1 MCFSPAAISLR
12 PTSTL
17 AFLPS
22 FLPTFST
29 GLTLPS
35 DRISVS
41 LSLPPSYL
49 RNPENEIFRAV
60 FLPFAVPQILRAY
73 ASAYGHEVSS
83 LGYSRPEE
91 GKGKSRRTDG
101 RRFWTDG
108 IPDE

>member
-1 MCFSPAAISLR
+1 MFLSSGDLASSYEYACF
-12 PTSTL
+12 
-17 AFLPS
+17 PS
-22 FLPTFST
+22 FLPSYLLNRSYSPVRPYL
-29 GLTLPS
+29 GP
-35 DRISVS
+35 

-101 RRFWTDG
+101 RRFRTDG

>member
-12 PTSTL
+12 STSTL

-22 FLPTFST
+22 FLPPQLVLLSR
-29 GLTLPS
+29 PIVS
-35 DRISVS
+35 RS

-73 ASAYGHEVSS
+73 ASAYGHEVSLGS
-83 LGYSRPEE
+83 LRPGEE
-91 GKGKSRRTDG
+91 GQGEATGDDFG
-101 RRFWTDG
+101 RMGFSMNERLR
-108 IPDE
+108 